1 MPTARPGRSIAR
13 RSIILLGVAL
23 ALALAACSGS
33 ATPAPSDAPEPTA
46 TAAASVTTAPDPSPS
61 AAPATSPAATPA
73 PGGGVIGGTG
83 TVSVPDVGLTLT
95 LPDGWQAV
103 PLTAD
108 GLAAIL
114 DTLPPGSQVAEILGQ
129 QGGSLALAGV
139 RLWAFDVDAAQRG
152 DPFAANLNV
161 IAQPA
166 PAGLTID
173 LLGSLAEVQ
182 LQALEG
188 TSDVEVES
196 IDLPAG
202 PAVRATYRLQQA
214 LADGTTADVVGRQY
228 YLVGGERLLILTC
241 SGATTDAAALEATF
255 DATARSIDLDGS

>member
-1 MPTARPGRSIAR
+1 MHDVRSGPARIR
-13 RSIILLGVAL
+13 RLVLPVAITL
-23 ALALAACSGS
+23 ALAGAGCSGGTS
-33 ATPAPSDAPEPTA
+33 PGPTDGPEPTPTAVPSPTA
-46 TAAASVTTAPDPSPS
+46 TPDPSPS
-61 AAPATSPAATPA
+61 AGPAASPGATPTSD
-73 PGGGVIGGTG
+73 GGVIGSTG
-83 TVSVPDVGLTLT
+83 TVSVPDVGLTIT

-114 DTLPPGSQVAEILGQ
+114 DILPPGSQVAEILGQ

-139 RLWAFDVDAAQRG
+139 RLWALDVAAAQRG

-166 PAGLTID
+166 PEGLTVE
-173 LLGSLAEVQ
+173 LLGSLAELQ
-182 LQALEG
+182 LQGLDG
-188 TSDVEVES
+188 TSDVGVEP

-202 PAVRATYRLQQA
+202 PAVRATYRLQQT

-228 YLVGGERLLILTC
+228 YLVGGEQLLILTC
-241 SGATTDAAALEATF
+241 SGATADATALEATF